1 MTNIYII
8 KLEDNKYYIGKT
20 NNLERRKQEH
30 IDGNASAWTNKY
42 KPISIE
48 KIIPNASPFDED
60 KYTKEYMAK
69 FGIDN
74 VRGGSYV
81 QINLNA
87 AQIES
92 LNREIKGA
100 TDACHNC
107 GEIGHYIKYCSK
119 KQFLPTFKDNSKNFI
134 LANTKEK
141 TIERTLLTKN
151 NIEYECEYCDR
162 TFTTAFGC
170 GVHEKSCK
178 KNNIEYECEYCDRT
192 FTTAFGCRI
201 HEKSCKEKE
210 IIKNNVCYR
219 CGRDGH
225 YSPDCYATYH
235 IDGTILD

>member
-8 KLEDNKYYIGKT
+8 KLEDNKYYVGKT

-42 KPISIE
+42 KPIAIE

-74 VRGGSYV
+74 VRGGSYA

-119 KQFLPTFKDNSKNFI
+119 KHFLPTLKDNP
-134 LANTKEK
+134 
-141 TIERTLLTKN
+141 KN

-170 GVHEKSCK
+170 GVHKKSCK
-178 KNNIEYECEYCDRT
+178 KKNIEYECEYCDRT
-192 FTTAFGCRI
+192 FTTAFGCGI
-201 HEKSCKEKE
+201 HEKLCKEK
-210 IIKNNVCYR
+210 KK
-219 CGRDGH
+219 
-225 YSPDCYATYH
+225 
-235 IDGTILD
+235 

>member
-8 KLEDNKYYIGKT
+8 KLEDNKYYVGKT

-30 IDGNASAWTNKY
+30 INGNASAWTNKY
-42 KPISIE
+42 KPIAIE
-48 KIIPNASPFDED
+48 KIIYNTSSFDED

-74 VRGGSYV
+74 VRGGSYT
-81 QINLNA
+81 QINLNTM
-87 AQIES
+87 QIES

-107 GEIGHYIKYCSK
+107 GEIGHYIKDCSK
-119 KQFLPTFKDNSKNFI
+119 KHFLPTFKDNANNFI
-134 LANTKEK
+134 LANTK
-141 TIERTLLTKN
+141 TKK

-178 KNNIEYECEYCDRT
+178 
-192 FTTAFGCRI
+192 
-201 HEKSCKEKE
+201 EK
-210 IIKNNVCYR
+210 KNNVCYR
-219 CGRDGH
+219 CGRDSH
-225 YSPDCYATYH
+225 YSPDCYASYH
-235 IDGTILD
+235 IDGHYLD